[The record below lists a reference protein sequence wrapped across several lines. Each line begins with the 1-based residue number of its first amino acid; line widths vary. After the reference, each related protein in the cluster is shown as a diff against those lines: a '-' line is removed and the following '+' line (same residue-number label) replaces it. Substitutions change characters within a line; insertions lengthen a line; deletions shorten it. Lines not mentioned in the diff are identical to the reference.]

1 MLEKHR
7 RILEMLKKNGITVYK
22 FNEGP
27 SDGTEWKTVIGKIK
41 VPFPVN
47 AEKLLHGEELGVGD
61 EHLQLQN
68 KSS

>member
-7 RILEMLKKNGITVYK
+7 KILERLKKNGVTIYK

-27 SDGTEWKTVIGKIK
+27 PDGTEWDKIIGKFS
-41 VPFPVN
+41 VGFPVN
-47 AEKLLHGEELGVGD
+47 AEKLLHGEELGAD
-61 EHLQLQN
+61 EYIQLRR